1 MAIFHNGKQLNTLY
15 HNGKQINTL
24 YHNGKLIYQ
33 YFLPSGTDMFITPTV
48 VTGSRGYYADEVVTM
63 DAGSAGGKYNL
74 HMFTN
79 TTIELYHPISQA
91 KNGIIITFK
100 SYMAMVQTNIKPE
113 SAMWGYNLNGALT
126 ISLSQKKPTGSI
138 TGGTT
143 IEDEGGNYQLGAT
156 LVDSTHVR
164 FWSRSETGTDLGTSV
179 ATSNYWEYFGIIDSI
194 KIA

>member
-1 MAIFHNGKQLNTLY
+1 MAIFHNGKQINTLY

-48 VTGSRGYYADEVVTM
+48 VTGSRYQYADEVIKM
-63 DAGSAGGKYNL
+63 NPGSVRDEYDL
-74 HMFTN
+74 HMFIN
-79 TTIELYHPISQA
+79 TTIELYHPIQQA

-100 SYMAMVQTNIKPE
+100 SYMAAVQTNVKPE
-113 SAMWGYNLNGALT
+113 SATWGYNLNGVLT
-126 ISLSQKKPTGSI
+126 ISLSQNKPTGSI
-138 TGGTT
+138 TGYAT
-143 IEDEGGNYQLGAT
+143 IDGEGGDYQLGAT

-179 ATSNYWEYFGIIDSI
+179 ATSSYFEYFGIIDSI